1 MTSRYIDV
9 TYVEDRLELGTLSTT
24 TSPKKTVVEDWIL
37 AAENELDVLTSNQW
51 ESHTVSDEL
60 LPVVAQTNVFYTS
73 HSPIISITSIS
84 YNNGDEW
91 ATDWDVVSSSDY
103 KIDNSV
109 TGKIKTKN
117 YYWKENGLKI
127 TYVAGYAIIPQQVK
141 ELALLLVEK
150 RYIDN
155 QLAQSASDNDVV
167 SVATIR
173 ISDKTSSNLKYRL
186 TGLQSEIDNKVR
198 TLGRALKA
206 KNYNIGYIDLSYPQI
221 KRYRFD

>member
-9 TYVEDRLELGTLSTT
+9 SYVEDRLELGTLSSTS
-24 TSPKKTVVEDWIL
+24 SPKLSVVQDWIDS
-37 AAENELDVLTSNQW
+37 AENELDVLTSNQW
-51 ESHTVSDEL
+51 DTHIVTDEL
-60 LPVVAQTNVFYTS
+60 LSINAQTNVFHTN
-73 HSPIISITSIS
+73 HVPVISIDSLY
-84 YNNGDEW
+84 YNEGDEW
-91 ATDWDVVSSSDY
+91 NPNWVLVPSTDY
-103 KIDNSV
+103 KVDNTT

-117 YYWKENGLKI
+117 YYWKNNGLKI
-127 TYVAGYAIIPQQVK
+127 TYTAGYITIPNQVK

-173 ISDKTSSNLKYRL
+173 ISDKTANNLKYRL
-186 TGLQSEIDNKVR
+186 TGLQAQIDNMVR
-198 TLGRALKA
+198 TLGRAMKA
-206 KNYNIGYIDLSYPQI
+206 KNYNIGYIDFSYPQI